1 MCTSAGTHE
10 LKDRIRAGKRWRSSA
25 IFDVGTLIFG
35 FPASWMMSAT
45 ATGTTRVVVL
55 DTEFQQV
62 KTIRVIGWAV
72 GLWLF
77 LVPGFVCGEA
87 ASPTPVA
94 SLATANPTPEGKIS
108 LEATARKRVP
118 NKVADVVLA
127 VQVDGRTGDAV
138 SSALSQRS
146 QMLLDYLRQQA
157 VDRLT
162 TEEVGFEPQVEPVR
176 GGPDRI
182 VGYTGHASVSFR
194 TTPDKLGT
202 VLSGSLEHGANTITQ
217 TQFRPLESDIDAA
230 RRDLAIEA
238 TKTALA
244 RADAIAQAAG
254 VRVVRIEDI
263 TVRSEESAVPLQFK
277 SARAMEAPA
286 PARAIET
293 ATGEQEVSVR
303 VLVQVGTCK

>member
-1 MCTSAGTHE
+1 MTQCGWPGVGQDGGGVGGAKQVDLE
-10 LKDRIRAGKRWRSSA
+10 DR
-25 IFDVGTLIFG
+25 VGLVGGAERFRLG
-35 FPASWMMSAT
+35 A
-45 ATGTTRVVVL
+45 
-55 DTEFQQV
+55 
-62 KTIRVIGWAV
+62 RVIGWLV
-72 GLWLF
+72 GSWLL
-77 LVPGFVCGEA
+77 LVPGFVCGEP

-94 SLATANPTPEGKIS
+94 SAATANPTPEGKIS

-127 VQVDGRTGDAV
+127 IQVDGRTGDAV

-146 QMLLDYLRQQA
+146 QTLLDYLCQQG

-162 TEEVGFEPQVEPVR
+162 TEDVGFEPQVEPVR

-202 VLSGSLEHGANTITQ
+202 LLSGSLEHGANTITQ
-217 TQFRPLESDIDAA
+217 TQFTPLESDIDAA

-244 RADAIAQAAG
+244 RADAVAQAAG

-263 TVRSEESAVPLQFK
+263 TVRSEESVVPLQFK

-293 ATGEQEVSVR
+293 ATGEQEISVR
-303 VLVQVGTCK
+303 VLVQVRTCK

>member
-1 MCTSAGTHE
+1 MNADEKRSGGTKMTQCGWSEVGHDGGGVGGAKQVDAG
-10 LKDRIRAGKRWRSSA
+10 
-25 IFDVGTLIFG
+25 VGVARGAERFRL
-35 FPASWMMSAT
+35 AA
-45 ATGTTRVVVL
+45 
-55 DTEFQQV
+55 
-62 KTIRVIGWAV
+62 RVIGWAV

-77 LVPGFVCGEA
+77 YFPGFVCGEA
-87 ASPTPVA
+87 ASPTPVTSA
-94 SLATANPTPEGKIS
+94 ATANPTPEGKIS

-127 VQVDGRTGDAV
+127 VQVDGRAGDAV

-146 QMLLDYLRQQA
+146 QTLLDYLRQQA
-157 VDRLT
+157 VDQLT

-202 VLSGSLEHGANTITQ
+202 LLSGSLEHGANTITQ
-217 TQFRPLESDIDAA
+217 TQFTPLESDIDAA

-293 ATGEQEVSVR
+293 ATGEQEISVR
-303 VLVQVGTCK
+303 VLVQVRTCK

>member
-1 MCTSAGTHE
+1 MG
-10 LKDRIRAGKRWRSSA
+10 L
-25 IFDVGTLIFG
+25 VGGAERFRLG
-35 FPASWMMSAT
+35 A
-45 ATGTTRVVVL
+45 
-55 DTEFQQV
+55 
-62 KTIRVIGWAV
+62 RVIGWLV
-72 GLWLF
+72 GSWLL

-94 SLATANPTPEGKIS
+94 SAATANPTPEGKIS
-108 LEATARKRVP
+108 VEATARKRVP

-127 VQVDGRTGDAV
+127 IQVDGRTGDAV

-202 VLSGSLEHGANTITQ
+202 VLSGSLEHGANTIAQ
-217 TQFRPLESDIDAA
+217 TQFTPLESDIDAA